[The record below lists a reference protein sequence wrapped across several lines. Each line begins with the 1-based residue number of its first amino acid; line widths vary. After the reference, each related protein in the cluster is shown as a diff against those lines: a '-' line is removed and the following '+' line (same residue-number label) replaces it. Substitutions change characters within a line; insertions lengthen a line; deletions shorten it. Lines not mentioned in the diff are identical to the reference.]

1 MARSNRGFS
10 RVTGVFIAIFVVI
23 FFIGFG
29 FLIGFRFILHQTAR
43 YEAFDAAIAA
53 SSAQQTGGAATAATE
68 TGGADGSPAPGD
80 ASGTAGTAPA
90 VVSINAETPGAIMI
104 YIELGDKPADIAR
117 QLKSKGVIRNPSLF
131 TILSKIN
138 GFDGSYRYGTH
149 FVKADMSYDEIMYLL
164 SRDPATISVTFR
176 EGMTYNE
183 MKAEM
188 KAKGIRIDETKLDD
202 MVNDVDRFRE
212 YRFVEALPADE
223 NREHTLQGYLFPD
236 TYFYDINTDEETI
249 IRRFL
254 NNTEVQLLAEHYQ
267 RAEAIGMTMDQV
279 ITLASIIQMESSEL
293 GDMYLVSRVLHNRL
307 NNGDLLQSCATVNYL
322 RKERGK
328 QPILIVGAEDLEM
341 DSPYNTYLHAGLPP
355 GPICSPGLEAIR
367 AALYPDVDNRDIYY
381 FVAKGDGTNYFTN
394 SLSAHEAAIEEYLV
408 PLQEAA
414 ESEASEAAESDG
426 SDPEA

>member
-10 RVTGVFIAIFVVI
+10 RVTGIFIAVFVVI

-29 FLIGFRFILHQTAR
+29 FLIGFRFILHQTER

-53 SSAQQTGGAATAATE
+53 SSSAQQTAAAPEE
-68 TGGADGSPAPGD
+68 TDPSGQPVPSGPAGTSAPAP
-80 ASGTAGTAPA
+80 AGIA
-90 VVSINAETPGAIMI
+90 SINAETPGAIMI

-117 QLKSKGVIRNPSLF
+117 QLKDKGVIRNPSLF

-183 MKAEM
+183 MKAEL
-188 KAKGIRIDETKLDD
+188 KAKGIRMDEMKMDA
-202 MVNDVDRFRE
+202 MVDDVDRFRD
-212 YRFVEALPADE
+212 YDFVEALSADE
-223 NREHTLQGYLFPD
+223 NREHVLQGYLFPD

-254 NNTEVQLLAEHYQ
+254 NNTEVQLLAEHYR

-307 NNGDLLQSCATVNYL
+307 DNGDLLQSCATVNYL

-341 DSPYNTYLHAGLPP
+341 DSPYNTYLYAGLPP
-355 GPICSPGLEAIR
+355 GPICSPGLEAIK

-381 FVAKGDGTNYFTN
+381 FVSKGDGTNYFTN

-414 ESEASEAAESDG
+414 ESREAESESEAD
-426 SDPEA
+426 SDPES